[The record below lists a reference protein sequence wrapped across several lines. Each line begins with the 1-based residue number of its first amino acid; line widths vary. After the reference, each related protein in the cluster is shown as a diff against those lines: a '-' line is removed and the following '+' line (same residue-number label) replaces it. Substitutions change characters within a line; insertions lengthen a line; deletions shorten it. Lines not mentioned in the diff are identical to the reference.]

1 MRILYYILILCS
13 SVFMVN
19 CNRDSHR
26 TKKIEQVII
35 CLESKEITSTT
46 FNKRNKPLSKL
57 LAEVK
62 IDKYKIDKS
71 RFVQIDYLT
80 ADLEKK
86 IDYYTQVVET
96 KSGEISDIEF
106 YKATGKY
113 LKTIKDMESS
123 IALFLKAI
131 KDNVKGNEEKLS
143 VEVKEKA
150 LKISSATM
158 EWEIAESNY
167 LEKNGI
173 SQIVVD
179 SIMKTIRKRKTNGN
193 SSL

>member
-1 MRILYYILILCS
+1 MRRLYFILILCS
-13 SVFMVN
+13 SIFMGN
-19 CNRDSHR
+19 CNRDSNR
-26 TKKIEQVII
+26 TKKIEQVKI

-46 FNKRNKPLSKL
+46 FNKRNKLLSKL
-57 LAEVK
+57 LAEAK
-62 IDKYKIDKS
+62 IDKYEIDKS

-80 ADLEKK
+80 ADLKKK

-96 KSGEISDIEF
+96 KSGEVSNIEF

-131 KDNVKGNEEKLS
+131 KDNVKGNEENLA

-150 LKISSATM
+150 LKINSATM
-158 EWEIAESNY
+158 EWETAESNY

-179 SIMKTIRKRKTNGN
+179 SIMKTIRK
-193 SSL
+193 